1 MFTFIWYE
9 TLLNTSFWLVIH
21 YRIVMIT
28 CPLWPRLDYMSLIL
42 LYLRLVGMCMWI
54 TTIKYNFWEQFC
66 SGIDGKKNNPH
77 FFLSQKGPWVSESLR
92 SQSTVKL
99 WLQNGYCLGFPALWL
114 ADCAVEAQPCNAA
127 HAGLGIISIHFLWKS
142 LLLSPDL
149 NCFLFLLNCYS
160 I

>member
-1 MFTFIWYE
+1 MYPFHAWN
-9 TLLNTSFWLVIH
+9 TLEAN
-21 YRIVMIT
+21 
-28 CPLWPRLDYMSLIL
+28 PLIYMKQRPNKTRKKNWMCDL

-54 TTIKYNFWEQFC
+54 TTIKYNFWEQFY

-77 FFLSQKGPWVSESLR
+77 FFLSQKDPWVSESLR